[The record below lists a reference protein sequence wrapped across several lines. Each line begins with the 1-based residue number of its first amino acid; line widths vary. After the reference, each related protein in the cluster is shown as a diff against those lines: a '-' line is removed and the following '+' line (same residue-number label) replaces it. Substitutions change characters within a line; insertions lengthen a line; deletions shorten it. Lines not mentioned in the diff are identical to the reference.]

1 MPTVSPLNRS
11 CTCNL
16 ALQKKLYRLKLRA
29 APGQTFAGWTFG
41 LLPAHIDIVMGV
53 SVSDSIIQDASS
65 IVVRASRDYQVIISL
80 VPMCTTNSNLDM
92 HLHLCWIFPFK
103 NEKEIDSEYRIHFP
117 YHISSHHAYIIIS
130 MNFIYHTVHKYHFPY
145 EPELAQTRWKLSML
159 LLMFIYC
166 GSLSPHCAIKGCVH
180 SSKRG

>member
-65 IVVRASRDYQVIISL
+65 IVVRAPRDYQVMISL

-92 HLHLCWIFPFK
+92 HSHLCWIFPFK
-103 NEKEIDSEYRIHFP
+103 NEKRNWFRIPNSFSVP
-117 YHISSHHAYIIIS
+117 YFQPPYIIIS

-166 GSLSPHCAIKGCVH
+166 GSLSLHCAIKGCVH